1 MRVQLIK
8 PADRFIRLF
17 IQGGLPACVL
27 AMASAC
33 TTLGPDYV
41 APEVDVELA
50 WLQQQD
56 PVLSSQESTDPE
68 WWKTSFQDPVLDEL
82 IDTAL
87 NDNLTLRSAGL
98 RVLQAQEKL
107 RIAAGQTFPTQTL
120 NGGVGRE
127 GLADNELEAGE
138 DQYFNT
144 DQLGFGL
151 QWEADVW
158 GRFRR
163 LVESASAQLDA
174 SVASYDGVLLSLL
187 AQVSNSYL
195 SIRAVEEQIYYT
207 RQNISVQQASLDI
220 AEDRFEG
227 GLVTG
232 LDPDQAK
239 SLLYNTQAQLG
250 SLQISLGQQRN
261 ILSLLLGR
269 TPGEVSG
276 LLGGPGTV
284 PVTSADVA
292 LGMPQDLIRRR
303 PDIRQAE
310 RLLASQSAQVGFA
323 ITDLYPSFSLG
334 GNVQFASNDADD
346 NDLDDIFNSGSRSWN
361 LSGGFNWNIWNYGR
375 IKGNIR
381 LQDALFQQLAV
392 EYENTVLN
400 AQAEIENAI
409 IAYLIS
415 REQLDW
421 YQKAADAAQNS
432 VDISQIQYAEGM
444 VDFNTVVTNLQ
455 VLRNQQD
462 LLASTKGAVATNLVG
477 VYQALGGGWQ
487 IRAGQTA
494 EELIPE
500 ATKEKMLKRT
510 KYWDGVLE

>member
-1 MRVQLIK
+1 MT
-8 PADRFIRLF
+8 ARFMIRLSSRAA
-17 IQGGLPACVL
+17 ILITPALIVL
-27 AMASAC
+27 ATGC

-41 APEVDVELA
+41 APEVDSELT
-50 WLQQQD
+50 WLHAQD
-56 PVLSSQESTDPE
+56 ETLSSQEPTDPE
-68 WWKTSFQDPVLDEL
+68 WWKSAFADAVLNEL
-82 IDTAL
+82 VDTAL

-98 RVLQAQEKL
+98 RVLQAQENL
-107 RIAAGQTFPTQTL
+107 GIATGQKFPTQTL
-120 NGGVGRE
+120 GGGIGRA
-127 GLADNELEAGE
+127 GLADNELLPGQ

-144 DQLGFGL
+144 DELGFGL

-187 AQVSNSYL
+187 AQVSDTYL
-195 SIRAVEEQIYYT
+195 NIRALEEQIIYT
-207 RQNISVQQASLDI
+207 QKNIEVQKDSLAI

-227 GLVTG
+227 GLVTE
-232 LDPDQAK
+232 LDPDQAR

-250 SLQISLGQQRN
+250 SLQITLAQLKN
-261 ILSLLLGR
+261 TLSLLLGR
-269 TPGEVSG
+269 TPGEVNAI
-276 LLGGPGTV
+276 LGGPGIV
-284 PVTSADVA
+284 PTPPAALA

-310 RLLASQSAQVGFA
+310 RQLAAQSAEVGFA
-323 ITDLYPSFSLG
+323 ITDLYPTFTLG
-334 GNVQFASNDADD
+334 GNIQFASNDAGD
-346 NDLDDIFNSGSRSWN
+346 NDLGDIFNASSRSWN
-361 LSGGFNWNIWNYGR
+361 MSGGFNWNIWNYGR

-381 LQDALFQQLAV
+381 LQDALFQQLAID
-392 EYENTVLN
+392 YENTVLN

-421 YQKAADAAQNS
+421 YQKAADAAENS
-432 VDISQIQYAEGM
+432 VDIAQLQYSEGL

-455 VLRNQQD
+455 VLRQQQD
-462 LLASTKGAVATNLVG
+462 LLASTKGVVATNLVE
-477 VYQALGGGWQ
+477 VYRALGGGWQ

-494 EELIPE
+494 NELIPT
-500 ATKEKMLKRT
+500 ATKQEMRKRT
-510 KYWDGVLE
+510 KYWQDILE